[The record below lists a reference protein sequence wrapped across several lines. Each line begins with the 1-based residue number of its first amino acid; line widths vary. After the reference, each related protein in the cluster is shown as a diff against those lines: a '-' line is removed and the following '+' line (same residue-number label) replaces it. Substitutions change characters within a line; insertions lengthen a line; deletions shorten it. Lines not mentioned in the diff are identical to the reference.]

1 MMQLLYLDFTNL
13 NKDDDAFLSWQQRTK
28 AALKNMSANP
38 KVAFND
44 SLSIAIWNNNPR
56 IKNLKEDDID
66 KINYDRVLAIWKE
79 RFGDASDFT
88 FTFVGNINIDSIRPL
103 VEQYIASLPS
113 TYSKEI
119 AGKPRL
125 KLRKGTYINDF
136 EREMETP
143 KSTVY
148 CLYSGDHKYKYEDFI
163 KLYIF
168 DQIMDIVYTNT
179 IREEEGGTYGVATQ
193 SSISRERN
201 DWMFLFGF
209 DTNPEMQEKLQQ
221 RAVDEL
227 MKVVKEGPSAEN
239 LNKVKEYMLKKNT
252 EDMRENTYWLGK
264 LNTYNLYGVD
274 EMHPTTE
281 IIKKQTPESIKKL
294 VKKMFDSKNY
304 IQVSMKG
311 IAK

>member
-1 MMQLLYLDFTNL
+1 
-13 NKDDDAFLSWQQRTK
+13 
-28 AALKNMSANP
+28 
-38 KVAFND
+38 
-44 SLSIAIWNNNPR
+44 
-56 IKNLKEDDID
+56 
-66 KINYDRVLAIWKE
+66 
-79 RFGDASDFT
+79 
-88 FTFVGNINIDSIRPL
+88 
-103 VEQYIASLPS
+103 
-113 TYSKEI
+113 
-119 AGKPRL
+119 
-125 KLRKGTYINDF
+125 
-136 EREMETP
+136 
-143 KSTVY
+143 
-148 CLYSGDHKYKYEDFI
+148 
-163 KLYIF
+163 
-168 DQIMDIVYTNT
+168 
-179 IREEEGGTYGVATQ
+179 
-193 SSISRERN
+193 
-201 DWMFLFGF
+201 
-209 DTNPEMQEKLQQ
+209 MQEKLQQ

>member
-1 MMQLLYLDFTNL
+1 
-13 NKDDDAFLSWQQRTK
+13 
-28 AALKNMSANP
+28 MS
-38 KVAFND
+38 KKKID
-44 SLSIAIWNNNPR
+44 SLS
-56 IKNLKEDDID
+56 
-66 KINYDRVLAIWKE
+66 
-79 RFGDASDFT
+79 
-88 FTFVGNINIDSIRPL
+88 
-103 VEQYIASLPS
+103 
-113 TYSKEI
+113 
-119 AGKPRL
+119 
-125 KLRKGTYINDF
+125 
-136 EREMETP
+136 
-143 KSTVY
+143 
-148 CLYSGDHKYKYEDFI
+148 FI
-163 KLYIF
+163 TEL
-168 DQIMDIVYTNT
+168 DIVH
-179 IREEEGGTYGVATQ
+179 GVLM
-193 SSISRERN
+193 IV
-201 DWMFLFGF
+201 FLFGF